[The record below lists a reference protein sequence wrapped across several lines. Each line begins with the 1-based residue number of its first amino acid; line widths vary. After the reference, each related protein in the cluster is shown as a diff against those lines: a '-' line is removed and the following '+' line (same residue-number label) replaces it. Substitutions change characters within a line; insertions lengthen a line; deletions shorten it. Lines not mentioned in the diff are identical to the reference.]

1 MKNATK
7 KEEDW
12 MTRKAIQTN
21 KAPQAIGPYSQAI
34 DLGDLVFVSGQIPL
48 DPATMEVVEGDIVAQ
63 TNQVMNNLQAILQEA
78 GLTFAHVAKFT
89 IYITNMDDF
98 SKINEAYAKF
108 LTEPYPARA
117 TVEVSKLPKGVRV
130 EMDVIAKR

>member
-1 MKNATK
+1 MTLK
-7 KEEDW
+7 K
-12 MTRKAIQTN
+12 IQTDQ
-21 KAPQAIGPYSQAI
+21 APQAIGPYSQAM

-48 DPATMEVVEGDIVAQ
+48 DPESMEVVTGDITVQ
-63 TNQVMNNLQAILQEA
+63 TEQVMRNLQAILTEA
-78 GLTFAHVAKFT
+78 GLTFANVAKFT

-98 SKINEAYAKF
+98 SAINTAYAKF

-117 TVEVSKLPKGVRV
+117 TVEVSKLPKGVNV

>member
-1 MKNATK
+1 MTLK
-7 KEEDW
+7 K
-12 MTRKAIQTN
+12 IQTDQ
-21 KAPQAIGPYSQAI
+21 APQAIGPYSQAI

-48 DPATMEVVEGDIVAQ
+48 DPESMEVVTGDITAQ
-63 TNQVMNNLQAILQEA
+63 TEQVMKNLQAILTEA
-78 GLTFAHVAKFT
+78 GLTFANVAKFT

-98 SKINEAYAKF
+98 AAINTAYAKF

-117 TVEVSKLPKGVRV
+117 TVEVSKLPKGVNV

>member
-1 MKNATK
+1 
-7 KEEDW
+7 

-34 DLGDLVFVSGQIPL
+34 DLGELVLVSGQIPL
-48 DPATMEVVEGDIVAQ
+48 NPETMQVVEGDVVAQ
-63 TNQVMNNLQAILQEA
+63 TNQVMRNLEAILEEA
-78 GLTFAHVAKFT
+78 GLTFEHVAKFT

-98 SKINEAYAKF
+98 AKINEAYAKY

-117 TVEVSKLPKGVRV
+117 TVEVSKLPKGVNV

>member
-1 MKNATK
+1 
-7 KEEDW
+7 

>member
-1 MKNATK
+1 
-7 KEEDW
+7 

-48 DPATMEVVEGDIVAQ
+48 DPETMEVVDGDIVAQ
-63 TNQVMNNLQAILQEA
+63 TNQVMNNLQAILQEV
-78 GLTFAHVAKFT
+78 GLTFSHVAKFT

-108 LTEPYPARA
+108 LSEPYPARA

-130 EMDVIAKR
+130 EMDVVAKR